1 MKKKQMIKLYTGPAC
16 SACIKLKARL
26 AGLEITADRYEE
38 ANVNVPANRDEVIK
52 LGFRGVPLL
61 VRYDI
66 DGEVVG
72 ALMGATK
79 ADSAYTDIFK
89 GAWESPHVIHEPL

>member
-1 MKKKQMIKLYTGPAC
+1 MIVKLYTGSNCPAC
-16 SACIKLKARL
+16 VTLQGRL
-26 AGLEITADRYEE
+26 EGLGISSYKYEE
-38 ANVNVPANRDEVIK
+38 ANVNVPANREEVIK